1 MLRLFLI
8 VALVLA
14 VTAEARSEEEEM
26 PHHEVDR
33 YVLEWQKNFFYL
45 LFLFCSDLDGGAAE
59 IFGVNSKDFATDRD
73 IENDAI
79 EHVMHEEG
87 I

>member
-26 PHHEVDR
+26 PHHEEDR
-33 YVLEWQKNFFYL
+33 YVLEWRWGEKKNFFIYSSS
-45 LFLFCSDLDGGAAE
+45 F
-59 IFGVNSKDFATDRD
+59 VVTW
-73 IENDAI
+73 
-79 EHVMHEEG
+79 MEEPLRSLG
-87 I
+87 